1 MPDNERRPVDED
13 RSVVDELRHEI
24 QTGSDG
30 GDAEVEGIET
40 CTSCSLQCQMRTG
53 LSSPFLRLT
62 TFLRQVKV
70 WN

>member
-40 CTSCSLQCQMRTG
+40 APAVRCN
-53 LSSPFLRLT
+53 
-62 TFLRQVKV
+62 VK
-70 WN
+70 